1 MAFTDQQALLA
12 ASISRFAD
20 LSDDEL
26 QRFVAAFEPDRF
38 AKKDMLLH
46 AGELSDK
53 EFFVVSGCLRTYLI
67 DDTGKEVTLSFSPEG
82 WWAADLA
89 SFTQRMPSRFH
100 IEALEPTDVLAIGH
114 AAKEELFAAIPRLER
129 VFRLL
134 VQRRLAALQD
144 RFVQVLASSAEVCYN
159 DFLQKYPMLPGRIP
173 QTVIATYVGITPEF
187 LSKLRARA
195 VGRGGAK
202 G

>member
-1 MAFTDQQALLA
+1 MAPADAHALLA
-12 ASISRFAD
+12 ASIARFAD
-20 LSDDEL
+20 LTEDES
-26 QRFVAAFEPDRF
+26 QRFVSAFTPAYF
-38 AKKDMLLH
+38 PKKTMLLRG
-46 AGELSDK
+46 GEVSDK
-53 EFFVVSGCLRTYLI
+53 EFFVTAGCLRTYLI
-67 DDTGKEVTLSFSPEG
+67 DAGGKEVTLSFSPEG

-100 IEALEPTDVLAIGH
+100 IEALEPTDVLTIGH
-114 AAKEELFAAIPRLER
+114 AAKEELFASIPRLER

-144 RFVQVLASSAEVCYN
+144 RFVQVLATSAEVCYN
-159 DFLQKYPMLPGRIP
+159 DFLLKYPMLSGRIP

-195 VGRGGAK
+195 VGK
-202 G
+202 GRA